1 MSRIWASC
9 RSDFSLQTVSGRLSR
24 IVESQ
29 EEVATHTLVDSA
41 DEQTVLEDLI
51 EASKP
56 PERPGTHHLHFLLN
70 TPFRYPPLRHG
81 SRFGSRFEPSIFYGS
96 LTLDTTLAECAFY
109 RFVFWT
115 GMTERPPGNRIV
127 SQHTVFSANY
137 RTRAGARLQQAPFAA
152 FEHDISH
159 PGRYSESQQLGAEL
173 RKQGVEACEY
183 VSARDKDKG
192 INVAVF
198 APAALAPPH
207 APQDPQ
213 AWTCT
218 TKPDG
223 VTFFGLSDRVVKSFA
238 YADFLVSGAFPVP
251 AP

>member
-127 SQHTVFSANY
+127 SQHTVFSA
-137 RTRAGARLQQAPFAA
+137 R
-152 FEHDISH
+152 
-159 PGRYSESQQLGAEL
+159 
-173 RKQGVEACEY
+173 
-183 VSARDKDKG
+183 
-192 INVAVF
+192 
-198 APAALAPPH
+198 
-207 APQDPQ
+207 
-213 AWTCT
+213 
-218 TKPDG
+218 
-223 VTFFGLSDRVVKSFA
+223 
-238 YADFLVSGAFPVP
+238 
-251 AP
+251 